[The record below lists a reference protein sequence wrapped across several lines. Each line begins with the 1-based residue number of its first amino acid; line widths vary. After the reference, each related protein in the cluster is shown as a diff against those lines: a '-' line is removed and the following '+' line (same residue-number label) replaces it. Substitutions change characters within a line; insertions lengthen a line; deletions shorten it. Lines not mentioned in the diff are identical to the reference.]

1 MQTFIIYAKSKDN
14 DTHVDYDQK
23 FQVGAETYKDASAL
37 GRKICREM
45 QIKYVTCKLKTNHS

>member
-14 DTHVDYDQK
+14 DTHEDYDQK

-45 QIKYVTCKLKTNHS
+45 QIKYVTCKLITNPL